1 MVRTSLN
8 RAISLL
14 FAAFFVAAALAF
26 VGASPA
32 YAADGQ
38 VTVTVEANQPM
49 GVVDVVE
56 GDSGADAGSA
66 DAEYRTTITLQNVE
80 PDGGMVHFA
89 ARATEPFGYIKSI
102 TISCGGETY
111 EVASCKQGDPVGD
124 FYNVRSGYLD
134 ENKRV
139 LHIDSL
145 GSSSYPNVTYP
156 SAAPGESYKRSAS
169 FKLSH
174 IESDV
179 TIKVECESTQQQTL
193 TFHRNYD
200 ESDSDTVGTPHYY
213 HYGEQ
218 LGDAPAVPAREGYTF
233 LGWATTPDGQPEEWN
248 PEALMYGESLNFYA
262 IWQKNEESQ
271 PLPPAESEEEAGGN
285 DSSEKD
291 DEAPSEDEPSTLAKT
306 GDGMT
311 ASATA
316 AVAGALASSAIAV
329 GALACSRR
337 RSER

>member
-14 FAAFFVAAALAF
+14 FAACFVAAALAF

-32 YAADGQ
+32 YAADDQ
-38 VTVTVEANQPM
+38 VTVTVTVDNL
-49 GVVDVVE
+49 GRVDVVE
-56 GDSGADAGSA
+56 GENDADPGQNVPGGSKTISLSNVTA
-66 DAEYRTTITLQNVE
+66 DKGGKIAFATETTNPFACIQEITITYKGQTRV
-80 PDGGMVHFA
+80 V
-89 ARATEPFGYIKSI
+89 AT
-102 TISCGGETY
+102 
-111 EVASCKQGDPVGD
+111 CKPGDPSDGFYDVGD
-124 FYNVRSGYLD
+124 TEKV
-134 ENKRV
+134 
-139 LHIDSL
+139 IDNLRIGGGLTSNP
-145 GSSSYPNVTYP
+145 YPDVDYESP
-156 SAAPGESYKRSAS
+156 APGESFKRSAS
-169 FKLSH
+169 FDLSR
-174 IESDV
+174 IEDDV
-179 TIKVECESTQQQTL
+179 VINVRYDLTQQQTL

-271 PLPPAESEEEAGGN
+271 PLPPAESEEDAGGN